1 MRMFRHV
8 SVVAVLRSITL
19 TAFCLLVTV
28 AFAQDQQRQG
38 APALPAR
45 SQVMTPA
52 EAQTYVTTQFG
63 GAFKLLPGFP
73 PLAGDLDGD
82 TSEDLV
88 LVATAKDPL
97 LDETQYHY
105 KTIDPYNSFFG
116 FGDPQVTMR
125 FVSQEGE
132 PRFVLIVHGWKEATP
147 KAKFVVINLPFEKL
161 ELARVRVKKK
171 TLPALGV
178 VDRTGQNSDIY
189 WTGRQW
195 KWADSSLKLE

>member
-1 MRMFRHV
+1 MFRHV
-8 SVVAVLRSITL
+8 SAADILRSVIV
-19 TAFCLLVTV
+19 AACFLL
-28 AFAQDQQRQG
+28 AAGASAQDKPLQG
-38 APALPAR
+38 APTLPAR

-52 EAQTYVTTQFG
+52 EAQTYVTAQFG
-63 GAFKLLPGFP
+63 GTFKVLPGFP
-73 PLAGDLDGD
+73 LLAGDLDGD

-88 LVATAKDPL
+88 IVATAKDPL
-97 LDETQYHY
+97 LDESDYHY

-171 TLPALGV
+171 TLPALGME
-178 VDRTGQNSDIY
+178 DRTGQNSDIY
-189 WTGRQW
+189 WTGKQW
-195 KWADSSLKLE
+195 KWADTSLKLE

>member
-1 MRMFRHV
+1 MFRHV
-8 SVVAVLRSITL
+8 S
-19 TAFCLLVTV
+19 TALLLHCII
-28 AFAQDQQRQG
+28 FAASFLLPAGASAQEKTAQG
-38 APALPAR
+38 APTLPAR

-52 EAQTYVTTQFG
+52 EAQTYVTAQFG
-63 GAFKLLPGFP
+63 GTFKVLPGFP
-73 PLAGDLDGD
+73 LLAGDLDGD

-88 LVATAKDPL
+88 IVATAKDPL
-97 LDETQYHY
+97 LDESDYHY

-171 TLPALGV
+171 TLPALGME
-178 VDRTGQNSDIY
+178 DRTGQNSDIY
-189 WTGRQW
+189 WTGKQW
-195 KWADSSLKLE
+195 KWADTSLKLE